1 MSHDYARLSLTTS
14 LKLCGGNFG
23 GYQDPSSGQYGH
35 NGHTRNGHNGHAMAW
50 MHDKR
55 DAEPRGPGMM
65 TPYGEEMLKKEQHMM
80 PALVSKRRRVGGTA
94 GG

>member
-1 MSHDYARLSLTTS
+1 MTRLSLTTS

-23 GYQDPSSGQYGH
+23 GHQGAPSSGHTGH
-35 NGHTRNGHNGHAMAW
+35 NGHMRNGHNGHNGHAMAS
-50 MHDKR
+50 MHDER